1 LNGWHCAF
9 LCFLFKKFTAP
20 PASLQI
26 AHKTDCKSR
35 TILFKNQGVSAK
47 SFQLAIV
54 GFQLRVK
61 ALLSSL
67 QLRLFSQQLTLQVLY
82 EKYLIVLYAVM

>member
-9 LCFLFKKFTAP
+9 LCFFIKKFTAP

-47 SFQLAIV
+47 SFQLAIIS
-54 GFQLRVK
+54 FQLKIKELQIFFSAIVIANRSGGNGDGVK
-61 ALLSSL
+61 QS
-67 QLRLFSQQLTLQVLY
+67 FSP
-82 EKYLIVLYAVM
+82 